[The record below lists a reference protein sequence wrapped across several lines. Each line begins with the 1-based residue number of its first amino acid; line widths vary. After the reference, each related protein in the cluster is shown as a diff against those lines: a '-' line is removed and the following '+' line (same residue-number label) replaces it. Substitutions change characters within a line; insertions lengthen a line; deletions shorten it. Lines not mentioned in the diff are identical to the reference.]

1 MGVGVGVY
9 SPIMSDFFVMVEQL
23 MCLCQGINVKDVQ
36 TIRGRLPSWLQ
47 ASEQDAHFI
56 IVFLET

>member
-1 MGVGVGVY
+1 
-9 SPIMSDFFVMVEQL
+9 MSDFFVMVEQL

-56 IVFLET
+56 IVFLETPKKNNQ